1 MNHGSYRDTWVE
13 VDLGAIQH
21 NVKSFK
27 EHIHNEC
34 KLMAVVKADGYGHGA
49 IEVAKAAIGAGAD
62 YLAVAI
68 LDEAISLREA
78 NIKAPILILGYTS
91 PNAVK
96 TAIQH
101 DITLTVFTQDVLDQ
115 VIQTAEELKKN
126 THIHIKID
134 SGMNRIGIKN
144 KEEALKLIHSNTSS
158 FVTVEGIFTHFAQ
171 ADDPDSSFTE
181 KQFSHFQAIV
191 DYLEQHDVHI
201 TIKHC

>member
-101 DITLTVFTQDVLDQ
+101 NITLTVFTQDVLDQ
-115 VIQTAEELKKN
+115 VIQTAEELKK
-126 THIHIKID
+126 TPIFI
-134 SGMNRIGIKN
+134 S
-144 KEEALKLIHSNTSS
+144 KLTA
-158 FVTVEGIFTHFAQ
+158 G
-171 ADDPDSSFTE
+171 
-181 KQFSHFQAIV
+181 
-191 DYLEQHDVHI
+191 
-201 TIKHC
+201 